1 MAALTLQTG
10 RRGLRELAYASIRDA
25 IVTLQIAPGESIT
38 EESLSGEL
46 GVSRPV
52 LREALQRLQ
61 FDQLI
66 ERLDNGRLRVRPITV
81 ADTAHL
87 YAVRSALEQLAVREA
102 VPRLTEVHLTELA
115 ALVGKMRG
123 AEQSGEHSAMV
134 AAGGQFHRL
143 LAQAAANPINDHLID
158 QIRTQLDR
166 LRHVSV
172 KMAARPPE
180 SISEHAA
187 ILDGLKT
194 GDPDVAAR
202 AMAVHVESG
211 RSAAIQTI
219 ERFVDDP
226 ERALA

>member
-1 MAALTLQTG
+1 MAGLTLQSG

-25 IVTLQIAPGESIT
+25 IVTLQIAPGDRMT
-38 EESLSGEL
+38 EESLSSEL

-87 YAVRSALEQLAVREA
+87 YAVRSALEQLTVREA
-102 VPRLTEVHLTELA
+102 HPRLTDPHLTELA
-115 ALVGKMRG
+115 TIVHKMR
-123 AEQSGEHSAMV
+123 AAQESGDQAAMV
-134 AAGGQFHRL
+134 SAGGNFHQL
-143 LAQAAANPINDHLID
+143 LARVAANPVNDHLMD

-172 KMAARPPE
+172 KLAARPPE
-180 SISEHAA
+180 SVSEHAA
-187 ILDGLKT
+187 ILGGLKS
-194 GDPDVAAR
+194 GDPDAAAH
-202 AMAVHVESG
+202 AMATHIESG
-211 RSAAIQTI
+211 GTAALQTI
-219 ERFVDDP
+219 QRFVDDG
-226 ERALA
+226 L

>member
-1 MAALTLQTG
+1 MAGLVLHTG

-25 IVTLQIAPGESIT
+25 IVTLQITPGESIT

-81 ADTAHL
+81 SDTAHL
-87 YAVRSALEQLAVREA
+87 YAVRSALEQLTVREA
-102 VPRLTEVHLTELA
+102 LPRLSEADIVELD
-115 ALVGKMRG
+115 ALVGKMRA
-123 AEQSGEHSAMV
+123 AEQSGEHSAIV
-134 AAGGQFHRL
+134 EWGGQFHQL
-143 LAQAAANPINDHLID
+143 LARAAANPVNDHLID

-166 LRHVSV
+166 LRHVSI

-180 SISEHAA
+180 SVSEHAA

-194 GDPDVAAR
+194 GDPDAAAQ
-202 AMAVHVESG
+202 AMAAHIESG

-226 ERALA
+226 GRALA